1 MGPAELA
8 VLNEQVDA
16 HNPKR
21 GVVGGLE
28 PEEAAALLEDPDD
41 PAGKEL
47 QQGFGDG
54 VNILGAHPCF
64 DALIDHPSW
73 IGHIETFIGGAD
85 RPTFTGASCI
95 IRWPGQAS
103 RLHSGGHMR
112 TTGTQ
117 YVYHAGEFRCGDINI
132 MLALNDCPLGG
143 GGTALVPGSHKSNV
157 EHPAFDGSPQR
168 GWKDRGRPVPLRNGE
183 TATSGGFMD
192 GALGAQE
199 IPLEAGD
206 ALM

>member
-1 MGPAELA
+1 MELHEKDVWGGTAINLQNIIEAGPAFES
-8 VLNEQVDA
+8 
-16 HNPKR
+16 
-21 GVVGGLE
+21 
-28 PEEAAALLEDPDD
+28 
-41 PAGKEL
+41 
-47 QQGFGDG
+47 
-54 VNILGAHPCF
+54 
-64 DALIDHPSW
+64 LIDHPSW

-168 GWKDRGRPVPLRNGE
+168 GWKDRSRPVPLRNGE

>member
-1 MGPAELA
+1 MTYAGEPIEKGNIGFTPADGQGPS
-8 VLNEQVDA
+8 
-16 HNPKR
+16 
-21 GVVGGLE
+21 
-28 PEEAAALLEDPDD
+28 AAALLEDPDD

-157 EHPAFDGSPQR
+157 E
-168 GWKDRGRPVPLRNGE
+168 
-183 TATSGGFMD
+183 M
-192 GALGAQE
+192 LGIQDV
-199 IPLEAGD
+199 IPEP
-206 ALM
+206 